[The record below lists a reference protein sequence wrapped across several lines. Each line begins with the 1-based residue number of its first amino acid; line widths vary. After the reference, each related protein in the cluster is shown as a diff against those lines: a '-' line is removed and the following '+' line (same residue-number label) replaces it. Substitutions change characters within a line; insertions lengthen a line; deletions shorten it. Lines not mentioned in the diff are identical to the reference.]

1 MKKNPAFST
10 CFERLTQ
17 CLTTNE
23 YDSSL
28 NCAVCSIARQV
39 EHNQCFPFLAK
50 TKETQTRVFCSL
62 DVSKVSASKQS
73 NQIEA
78 IGCGIASI

>member
-1 MKKNPAFST
+1 MFSI
-10 CFERLTQ
+10 FGKDKGDP
-17 CLTTNE
+17 NE
-23 YDSSL
+23 
-28 NCAVCSIARQV
+28 
-39 EHNQCFPFLAK
+39 
-50 TKETQTRVFCSL
+50 TVFCSL